1 MRFRPEEVFAKQ
13 QVKSVCA
20 GFAVRSGSAHRK
32 EAKTCTR
39 GRQSTPPSYWS
50 SVSHSL
56 AMISSGRYRFLDM
69 LASSSIRSEKHSH
82 ISDRFEGRE
91 VILVN
96 QASHCPFIKKLA
108 VP

>member
-1 MRFRPEEVFAKQ
+1 
-13 QVKSVCA
+13 
-20 GFAVRSGSAHRK
+20 
-32 EAKTCTR
+32 
-39 GRQSTPPSYWS
+39 
-50 SVSHSL
+50 L